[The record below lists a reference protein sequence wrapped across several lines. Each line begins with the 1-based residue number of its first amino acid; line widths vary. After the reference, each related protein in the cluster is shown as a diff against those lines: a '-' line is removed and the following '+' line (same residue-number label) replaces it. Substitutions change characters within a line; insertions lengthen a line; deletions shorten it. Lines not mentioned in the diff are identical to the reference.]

1 MTPPI
6 PERNWVNIQWLA
18 RLRWAEVAGQA
29 VTVLAGQFLLGGS
42 LPIAYLLGVIGVG
55 LVSNLYIELY
65 FFGDRR
71 RGKIEPRPVH
81 EWQIALVMMAV
92 SPVPP
97 FLPKKAIRA
106 GGSQSYIISLLAMS
120 ALVSI
125 VTAPVSLH
133 LLDDWF
139 GLSME
144 IQRVE
149 IARPLL
155 ATVLA
160 PLVAGLIFARLAP
173 NVSAS
178 WAHVVSGAGTILLA
192 AAVLPQLVRVAPALT
207 ELVGDGTLVAIAA
220 FALCALS
227 IGHVLGGPVEGNR
240 SVLALCTATRHPFI
254 AIALIQANFA
264 NQRLAVPAVFMALIV
279 TSIASVPYVRMRKAK
294 SVRTPPQSAPL
305 PQPQSPRST

>member
-1 MTPPI
+1 MTAAELLALLTKLSI
-6 PERNWVNIQWLA
+6 VLIVFATGMSGRRGDLAMLLRERWLL
-18 RLRWAEVAGQA
+18 LRSLVSMLVVAPLLA
-29 VTVLAGQFLLGGS
+29 VLLAGS
-42 LPIAYLLGVIGVG
+42 LRLPAAV
-55 LVSNLYIELY
+55 
-65 FFGDRR
+65 R
-71 RGKIEPRPVH
+71 
-81 EWQIALVMMAV
+81 IALVMMAV

-192 AAVLPQLVRVAPALT
+192 AAVLPQLVSLAPALT